1 MQRRQTANLYSMS
14 SLVMYEPFV
23 DRVNGEF
30 MATMANLARSGQ
42 AFDLFT
48 WMQFYAFDVIGEITI
63 GEAISTFYSEDVDE
77 NFNTNLLVPINTSC
91 TNLT

>member
-1 MQRRQTANLYSMS
+1 MQRRQTASLYSMS

-63 GEAISTFYSEDVDE
+63 GEAISTF
-77 NFNTNLLVPINTSC
+77 
-91 TNLT
+91 